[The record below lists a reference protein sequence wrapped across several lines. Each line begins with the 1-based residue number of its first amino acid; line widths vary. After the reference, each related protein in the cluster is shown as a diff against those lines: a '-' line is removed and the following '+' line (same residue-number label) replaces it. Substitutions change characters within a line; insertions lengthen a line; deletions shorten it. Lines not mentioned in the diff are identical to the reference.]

1 MKNLILFLVL
11 FIPFSIIAQSKVES
25 GNATVN
31 DQTDEW
37 MTKISSDSQMR
48 VTMMDMM
55 IEKTSGNTEEMMK
68 LVNSMLSN
76 PEMHKMIFATNSGRV
91 DNEIISL
98 EPRGMMMSDSI
109 KVGKVYTTQPV
120 PKK

>member
-48 VTMMDMM
+48 GTMMDMM
-55 IEKTSGNTEEMMK
+55 IKKTSGNEEEMMK
-68 LVNSMLSN
+68 LVNSILSY
-76 PEMHKMIFATNSGRV
+76 PEMYKMILATNSERAGT
-91 DNEIISL
+91 DIISL
-98 EPRGMMMSDSI
+98 EPRGMMDDST
-109 KVGKVYTTQPV
+109 KVGKVYTIQPV